1 MNSLFMNDLLMSSLL
16 MAIPLLPL
24 CSAAILILFQPNERW
39 AIILGVS
46 SVSLAALLA
55 LRLNVQVWDEDLF
68 IIQASLGEWLNIG
81 APELASSE
89 LATQHA
95 GSLNLSFGLYL
106 DPLSLVMITIICC
119 IGALIHVYS
128 ASYMIQDE
136 DQCRFF
142 AYLNLFVSSML
153 ILVLADNLV
162 LLYLGWEGVG
172 LCSYLLIGFWYQKTD
187 NNKAANK
194 AFIITRIGDTAMLIG
209 IILLFYQFDTV
220 NIQQIQQQSQTLL
233 RANTAGESQLISV
246 SCLLLFA
253 GAAGKSAQ
261 MPLHSWLPDAM
272 AGPTPV
278 SALIH
283 AATMVTAGIYLIA
296 RNDALFQLAPQVL
309 MFIAVMGVLT
319 LLFGATSALFQ
330 TDLKRILAYSTISQ
344 LGYMFLALGVG
355 AASTAIFHL
364 MTHAFFKALLFL
376 SAGALIYCMNH
387 EQDIMKMG
395 GLSKKLPL
403 LALSFAIGC
412 AALASL
418 PMTSGFFSKEL
429 ILQQVALAEQ
439 PLLWWGALL
448 GALFTALYSG
458 KLFFIIFMGKPGHA
472 PSHKTPAVMGAV
484 LIVLMT
490 LALLGGIQPQGVLH
504 LFGELT
510 VNSSSSLTPLEHG
523 LPILVPLVGVILAWF
538 WFGQTSRDKPV
549 NKMGL
554 GRFIASGWGLDSLFA
569 SIFITPF
576 KKLTYLNRHDIIDA
590 SFRALET
597 ISYRLH
603 LMFNQLQTGKLRSYS
618 ASLILFSI
626 LAIAWGVIR

>member
-1 MNSLFMNDLLMSSLL
+1 MNTLFMNSLLMT
-16 MAIPLLPL
+16 IPLLPL
-24 CSAAILILFQPNERW
+24 CSAVMLILFQPNVLW
-39 AIILGVS
+39 ARILGVS

-55 LRLNVQVWDEDLF
+55 ITLNIQVWEHELF
-68 IIQASLGEWLNIG
+68 IIQASFGEWLNINTS
-81 APELASSE
+81 ELAS
-89 LATQHA
+89 LAQA
-95 GSLNLSFGLYL
+95 SQDVSSINLNFGLYL

-119 IGALIHVYS
+119 IGTLIHIYS
-128 ASYMIQDE
+128 ASYMIPDT

-187 NNKAANK
+187 NNSAANK

-209 IILLFYQFDTV
+209 IILLFYQFDTL
-220 NIQQIQQQSQTLL
+220 NIQQIQQQSQALL
-233 RANTAGESQLISV
+233 QLNTAGESQLIAL

-283 AATMVTAGIYLIA
+283 AATMVTAGVYLIA
-296 RNDALFQLAPQVL
+296 RNDTLYQLAPQVL
-309 MFIAVMGVLT
+309 LFIAIIGLLTVL
-319 LLFGATSALFQ
+319 LGATSALFQ

-395 GLSKKLPL
+395 GLGKKLPL
-403 LALSFAIGC
+403 LTLSFAIGC

-429 ILQQVALAEQ
+429 ILEQLAAAER

-448 GALFTALYSG
+448 GAFFTALYSA
-458 KLFFIIFMGKPGHA
+458 KLFFIIFLGKLGHS
-472 PSHKTPAVMGAV
+472 PSHKTPKVMGAV
-484 LIVLMT
+484 LIVLMM
-490 LALLGGIQPQGVLH
+490 LSLLGGVQPQGVIH

-510 VNSSSSLTPLEHG
+510 DSSSSMLTPIEHW
-523 LPILVPLVGVILAWF
+523 LPILVPLIGVLLAWF
-538 WFGQTSRDKPV
+538 LFGQTREDERANNLILSRF
-549 NKMGL
+549 M
-554 GRFIASGWGLDSLFA
+554 RAGWGFDTLFNIVFVA
-569 SIFITPF
+569 PF
-576 KKLTYLNRHDIIDA
+576 KKLTFLNRHDIIDT
-590 SFRALET
+590 SFRVLEKV
-597 ISYRLH
+597 SYRLH
-603 LMFNQLQTGKLRSYS
+603 LMFNRLQTGQLRSYS

>member
-1 MNSLFMNDLLMSSLL
+1 MNSLFINDLLMNNLL

-24 CSAAILILFQPNERW
+24 CSAAILILVQPNDRW
-39 AIILGVS
+39 TRILGVS

-55 LRLNVQVWDEDLF
+55 LILNVQVWDEEVF
-68 IIQASLGEWLNIG
+68 IIQTSLGEWLNIG
-81 APELASSE
+81 APALVSSE
-89 LATQHA
+89 LATQNP
-95 GSLNLSFGLYL
+95 GSLNLNFGLYL

-119 IGALIHVYS
+119 IGALIHIYS
-128 ASYMIQDE
+128 ASYMIQDT

-162 LLYLGWEGVG
+162 VLYLGWEGVG

-233 RANTAGESQLISV
+233 QANTVGGNQLIAL

-283 AATMVTAGIYLIA
+283 AATMVTAGVYLIA
-296 RNDALFQLAPQVL
+296 RNDALYQLAPQVL
-309 MFIAVMGVLT
+309 LFIAVIGVLT
-319 LLFGATSALFQ
+319 LLLGATSALFQ

-429 ILQQVALAEQ
+429 ILQQVAMAEQ

-448 GALFTALYSG
+448 GALFTALYSA
-458 KLFFIIFMGKPGHA
+458 KLFFIIFMGKLGHA
-472 PSHKTPAVMGAV
+472 PSHKTPTVMAAV
-484 LIVLMT
+484 LVVLMT

-510 VNSSSSLTPLEHG
+510 LSSSSSLTPLEHG
-523 LPILVPLVGVILAWF
+523 LPILVPLIGVILAWF
-538 WFGQTSRDKPV
+538 LFGQTNRDKPV
-549 NKMGL
+549 NKVSL
-554 GRFIASGWGLDSLFA
+554 SRFIRSGWGFDALFTRV
-569 SIFITPF
+569 FITPF
-576 KKLTYLNRHDIIDA
+576 KKLTFLNRHDIIDA

-597 ISYRLH
+597 VSYRLH
-603 LMFNQLQTGKLRSYS
+603 LMFNRLQTGQLRGYS